1 MAKKSSANETTE
13 NTLLGTIR
21 REVDQKLTTSS
32 LIASQNI
39 PPQETV
45 PAAIPADNPE
55 KSSTGKATVLWFH
68 PEDKRRIQELVAFLA
83 SQGVARIP
91 NNSLVIK
98 SALRAV
104 QMDDRL
110 LAAYEDAVQADRRL
124 KKYKAQS

>member
-1 MAKKSSANETTE
+1 MAKKSSASETTE
-13 NTLLGTIR
+13 NALLGTIR
-21 REVDQKLTTSS
+21 REFDQKLTTSS

-39 PPQETV
+39 PPHETV
-45 PAAIPADNPE
+45 PAAVPADNPE

-98 SALRAV
+98 SVLRAV

>member
-1 MAKKSSANETTE
+1 MAKKSSASETTE
-13 NTLLGTIR
+13 NALLGTIR

-39 PPQETV
+39 PPQETG
-45 PAAIPADNPE
+45 PAAVPTDNPE

-124 KKYKAQS
+124 KKYKVQS